1 MQSFARVGSRG
12 EHALG
17 LSCSQLQGEGALGST
32 QACDHCL
39 IHCFPCFKACVKI
52 VLFPFLS
59 FPGFLQLVTTRQP
72 WLLRILMPLLSP
84 SGTKTYIGSLVLVFI
99 HVAHRPL
106 RADWASSPLSSAV
119 PGAMAAP
126 TKEQLRAQL
135 EEARAALE
143 GAKAECRRLE
153 VEARM
158 AEMEDI

>member
-1 MQSFARVGSRG
+1 
-12 EHALG
+12 
-17 LSCSQLQGEGALGST
+17 
-32 QACDHCL
+32 
-39 IHCFPCFKACVKI
+39 
-52 VLFPFLS
+52 
-59 FPGFLQLVTTRQP
+59 
-72 WLLRILMPLLSP
+72 MPLLSP
-84 SGTKTYIGSLVLVFI
+84 SGTQTYIGSLVLVFI

-143 GAKAECRRLE
+143 GAKAECHRLE
-153 VEARM
+153 GEARM

>member
-1 MQSFARVGSRG
+1 MCQHIPV
-12 EHALG
+12 
-17 LSCSQLQGEGALGST
+17 
-32 QACDHCL
+32 
-39 IHCFPCFKACVKI
+39 
-52 VLFPFLS
+52 S
-59 FPGFLQLVTTRQP
+59 FPVFPWFLQLVTTRQP

-126 TKEQLRAQL
+126 TKDQLRAQL